1 MDKFVAKMEKAG
13 LSKAAIDAFKVN
25 YEQLVEGATG
35 MVSFKVRLE
44 PIVLFRRLI
53 KMEYFHWGARLP
65 AVTQLDH
72 RK

>member
-35 MVSFKVRLE
+35 MVSSKVWRE
-44 PIVLFRRLI
+44 SIVLFRSQI
-53 KMEYFHWGARLP
+53 KMEYYTGVPNL
-65 AVTQLDH
+65 QQ
-72 RK
+72 